1 MLKSSSGRDAIAM
14 RDLELRRNS
23 IILEKR
29 IAKST
34 GFRVEITQC
43 RDSCSSLL
51 TESRKGIMRLM
62 LSKSRACIKVIV
74 LTLVPSDQCDHDD
87 DKNRQKSDEHE
98 GVRMPKQRVEV
109 KYMAHK

>member
-1 MLKSSSGRDAIAM
+1 
-14 RDLELRRNS
+14 
-23 IILEKR
+23 
-29 IAKST
+29 
-34 GFRVEITQC
+34 
-43 RDSCSSLL
+43 
-51 TESRKGIMRLM
+51 M